1 MHMKQTEMKIR
12 DRKGFSVHNVVLE
25 IRGEAARADTLII
38 HGPYGGCSYEL
49 AWKDVLDA
57 GMEFVR
63 KVAEE

>member
-25 IRGEAARADTLII
+25 IRGEDARADTLII

-49 AWKDVLDA
+49 PWKDVLDA
-57 GMEFVR
+57 GMEFV
-63 KVAEE
+63 KKEANK